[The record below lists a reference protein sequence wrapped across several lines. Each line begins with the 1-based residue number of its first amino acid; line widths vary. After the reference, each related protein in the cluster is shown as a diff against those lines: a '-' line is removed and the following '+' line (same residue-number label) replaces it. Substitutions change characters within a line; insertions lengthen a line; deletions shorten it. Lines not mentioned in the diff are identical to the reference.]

1 MKKAGE
7 QNMASVFRKLIC
19 KELGENC
26 YEQYFACYQ
35 KLISNKTYNHRV
47 LNNVE
52 IYEDIYD
59 RLKDKDMET
68 LMKMTKRLSE
78 SLHLVLRISRTFK
91 FAIIAYV
98 IGVVLLLFQGLPLL
112 LGFGCIGLITTAFF
126 YKTYEYV
133 VNKYCFI
140 DAHIV
145 IIYKSVLDHLITYGS
160 ITNSGR

>member
-7 QNMASVFRKLIC
+7 GNMASVFRKLIC

-52 IYEDIYD
+52 IYEDIYN
-59 RLKDKDMET
+59 RLKDKDIET

-78 SLHLVLRISRTFK
+78 SLHLVLRISKTFK
-91 FAIIAYV
+91 FAIVAYLV
-98 IGVVLLLFQGLPLL
+98 SMLFLFLQGLPFPV
-112 LGFGCIGLITTAFF
+112 GFACIGFATLAFL
-126 YKTYEYV
+126 YKAYEYI

-145 IIYKSVLDHLITYGS
+145 IIYKSVLDHLILKHA
-160 ITNSGR
+160 NM

>member
-7 QNMASVFRKLIC
+7 LNMSSVFRKLIC

-35 KLISNKTYNHRV
+35 KLITNKNYNHRM

-52 IYEDIYD
+52 IYDDIYD
-59 RLKDKDMET
+59 RLKDKDIET
-68 LMKMTKRLSE
+68 LIKMTKRLSE
-78 SLHLVLRISRTFK
+78 SLHLVLRISKTFK
-91 FAIIAYV
+91 FAI
-98 IGVVLLLFQGLPLL
+98 VVYLISMILLLLQGLPFFV
-112 LGFGCIGLITTAFF
+112 GIICIGLITVAFL
-126 YKTYEYV
+126 YKAYEYI

-145 IIYKSVLDHLITYGS
+145 IIYKSVLDQLILKHA
-160 ITNSGR
+160 NM